1 MLTESQYPA
10 AFLVALLGGVHC
22 IGMCGGIVGALTLG
36 LPAETRT
43 RFSAMLPYLLAYN
56 GGRVI
61 SYTVAG
67 LLAGGIGAWAAHLA
81 SVRYGQEALRLVASL
96 FMLMLGCYLG
106 GWWQG
111 LARVE
116 RFGGLVWR
124 RIEPWGRR
132 LIPVR
137 TPVQALGLGLVWGW
151 LPCGLVYSVVIWA
164 VSAGTALQGGL
175 LMFSFAL
182 GTLPMLFA
190 MGAFAAALATW
201 VRRPW
206 VRRSAG
212 ALIIALAVYQLWQ
225 AAGTLFGWES
235 LPTSGHLH

>member
-1 MLTESQYPA
+1 MLAESQYPA

-36 LPAETRT
+36 LPAGTRT

-56 GGRVI
+56 SGRII

-67 LLAGGIGAWAAHLA
+67 LLAGGIGAWAANLA
-81 SVRYGQEALRLVASL
+81 SVRYGQEGLRLVAGL
-96 FMLMLGCYLG
+96 FMLLLGLYLG

-111 LARVE
+111 LARLE
-116 RFGGLVWR
+116 RYGGLLWR
-124 RIEPWGRR
+124 HIEPWGRR

-137 TPVQALGLGLVWGW
+137 TPVQALSLGLVWGW

-164 VSAGTALQGGL
+164 VSAGSAVQGGL
-175 LMFSFAL
+175 LMLSFGI

-190 MGAFAAALATW
+190 MGAFAATIATW
-201 VRRPW
+201 VRRLW

-212 ALIIALAVYQLWQ
+212 ALIIVMAIYQLWQ
-225 AAGTLFGWES
+225 ATVTL
-235 LPTSGHLH
+235 LN